1 MGRMFEVRKA
11 TMFARWA
18 KNSRAFGKI
27 GKEIAIAVKT
37 SGPDPDSNPRLR
49 LAIKTARSL
58 NMPKDTIEAAIK
70 RASAKDSAQL
80 SETNYEA
87 YGPHGVAIFIETAT
101 DNPTRTV
108 ANVRATLSRGD
119 GSLATT
125 GALDFIFQRK
135 GVFQIGEPAM
145 DMDDFE
151 LEMIDHGLEE
161 LFQTEGGY
169 IIYTKFEDFRDMQKA
184 LEEKN
189 IEVKSAGIQRLPTTT
204 VTLNE
209 EQAADIEKLIAKLE
223 DDDDVQNVYH
233 TMKVEEEN
241 S

>member
-37 SGPDPDSNPRLR
+37 SGEDPANNPRLR

-87 YGPHGVAIFIETAT
+87 YGPHGVALFIETAT

-108 ANVRATLSRGD
+108 ANVRSYLNKAG
-119 GSLATT
+119 GSLATN

-135 GVFQIGEPAM
+135 GVFQIAEPKM
-145 DMDDFE
+145 DIEEFE
-151 LEMIDHGLEE
+151 LEMIDFGLEE

-169 IIYTKFEDFRDMQKA
+169 IIYTKYDDFSDMQKA
-184 LEEKN
+184 LEERN
-189 IEVKSAGIQRLPTTT
+189 VEVRSAGLQRIATTH
-204 VTLNE
+204 VELDE
-209 EQAADIEKLIAKLE
+209 EQEAEIEKLLSKIE

-233 TMKVEEEN
+233 TMKVED
-241 S
+241 